1 MKESRRRNGRQARS
15 GITLI
20 ELLVVSTIL
29 VLIASLTLPV
39 SQIIRQR
46 DKESRLR
53 EILRQV
59 RDQGIGLGTQSGG
72 YANYISY
79 YLNTAVDPALPTEA
93 SRSYAISSGIQLGLS
108 YPRTPTLLENPIGQV
123 LKIPTDG
130 GTGSVTVTIPR
141 RFIRK
146 IPPHP
151 FADWYPGVKWEFKII
166 ASDPGAGLGA
176 QLWFA
181 SAAGDPW
188 NTGKASGVIDIR
200 SSGAGIGLDGTN
212 TDEW

>member
-1 MKESRRRNGRQARS
+1 M
-15 GITLI
+15 TLI

-72 YANYISY
+72 YANYVNY
-79 YLNTAVDPALPTEA
+79 YLNTAIDPNLPNDA
-93 SRSYAISSGIQLGLS
+93 SRSHAIASGLQLGLS
-108 YPRTPTLLENPIGQV
+108 YPRTPTLLENPIGEV
-123 LKIPTDG
+123 LHFPTDNSG
-130 GTGSVTVTIPR
+130 GSVTVTIPR

-151 FADWYPGVKWEFKII
+151 FADWYPGVRWEFRII
-166 ASDPGAGLGA
+166 SSDTGAGLTSE
-176 QLWFA
+176 WYA
-181 SAAGDPW
+181 SETGDPW
-188 NTGKASGVIDIR
+188 
-200 SSGAGIGLDGTN
+200 
-212 TDEW
+212 